1 MEHITPKRKIN
12 WARYIVSLV
21 LTIAIFGT
29 VMYLSQVINAHR
41 VAELKSIQDNIAI
54 DLLSSETQFSLLAS
68 GGCSVNGG
76 GSILAP
82 EIGQL
87 GERLSFM
94 EEQLGTD
101 DSDVIGLKKY
111 YSLLQIKDYM
121 LTKELSEKCGQ
132 KTVSILYFYSNDSD
146 TCADCKKQGQV
157 LTYLREQYPDL
168 RVYAFDYDLDLS
180 AIKTLQTLY
189 KVPGELPALVINNR
203 LYKGFQS
210 VEAIE
215 KTLPELK
222 KMKAAQEAKE
232 KAEAAKAKAAE
243 NKSE

>member
-1 MEHITPKRKIN
+1 MEPQKKRKID
-12 WARYIVSLV
+12 WARYIVSLL
-21 LTIAIFGT
+21 LTTAIFGT
-29 VMYLSQVINAHR
+29 VMYLSQVVNARR

-54 DLLSSETQFSLLAS
+54 DLLSSETQFSLLTS
-68 GGCSVNGG
+68 GGCSVSGNGT
-76 GSILAP
+76 SILAP

-121 LTKELSEKCGQ
+121 LTKELSDKCGQ
-132 KTVSILYFYSNDSD
+132 NTVSILYFYSNDSE

-157 LTYLREQYPDL
+157 LTFLREQYPDL

-180 AIKTLQTLY
+180 AIKTLQTIY
-189 KVPGELPALVINNR
+189 KVPAQLPALVINDR

-210 VEAIE
+210 VETIE

-222 KMKAAQEAKE
+222 KMKAVQEAKE

-243 NKSE
+243 AKP